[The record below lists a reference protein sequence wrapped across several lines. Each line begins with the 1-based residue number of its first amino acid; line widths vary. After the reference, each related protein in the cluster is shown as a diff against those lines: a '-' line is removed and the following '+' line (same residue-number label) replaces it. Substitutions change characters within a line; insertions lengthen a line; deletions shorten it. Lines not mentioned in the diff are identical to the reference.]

1 MRLPRLSAPGPR
13 RNFELALLLLLL
25 AAAFRLPGLGF
36 PPEEYFDEVYHA
48 KSARQYLAG
57 ELPVE
62 WVHPPS
68 AKLFIA
74 LGVWAFGYAS
84 WAWRLVPALAG
95 TLLAPV
101 FFFLARRALGS
112 ERAALLASLLLL
124 ADGVYL
130 VQSRI
135 AMTNIFAVLFQCAA
149 ALAVLREGPRER
161 LSAGGMSL
169 VGLALGL
176 ALSTRWT
183 SAGAFLLLGLVWLA
197 LRGRRLLRPR
207 ELLLSLLAFVVLP
220 VGLYATSYLPLV
232 MRGQLRVADPAP
244 NPLRTRAELV
254 RGARQLW
261 EEQDQVF
268 RYHANLDATH
278 PYFSQWYTWPW
289 LYRPTWYFYE
299 QKDDFVRGIVAMG
312 NPALWWLSVPA
323 TLWSLVSG
331 LRARDPRRLFA
342 ALGFLCFYLPWSQA

>member
-1 MRLPRLSAPGPR
+1 M
-13 RNFELALLLLLL
+13 
-25 AAAFRLPGLGF
+25 
-36 PPEEYFDEVYHA
+36 
-48 KSARQYLAG
+48 
-57 ELPVE
+57 
-62 WVHPPS
+62 
-68 AKLFIA
+68 
-74 LGVWAFGYAS
+74 WAFGYAS

-207 ELLLSLLAFVVLP
+207 ELLLSLLAFVVVP
-220 VGLYATSYLPLV
+220 VGIYATSYLPLV

-244 NPLRTRAELV
+244 NPFRTRAELV

-261 EEQDQVF
+261 EEQEQVW

-289 LYRPTWYFYE
+289 LLPADLVLLRAEGRFRPRH
-299 QKDDFVRGIVAMG
+299 RGHGQPRPVVAVG
-312 NPALWWLSVPA
+312 ARHP
-323 TLWSLVSG
+323 LVAADAA

-342 ALGFLCFYLPWSQA
+342 GPGFRLLLPALVVAPRAGSTTATICSRPSPTHA